1 MLTKMSTYIYQKTD
15 KMFIE
20 EFFIAAANKKLL
32 KCPSVGEEMNKPWYI
47 NLLEYY
53 IHSQM

>member
-1 MLTKMSTYIYQKTD
+1 MSVVKQNNFKNLET
-15 KMFIE
+15 
-20 EFFIAAANKKLL
+20 A